1 MLNSKDKKLLIIGS
15 EELITIFQA
24 IGAET
29 ENCQDPK
36 IAFEKISNLKK
47 NPNTDYGVILISNT
61 LTAKWPN
68 SYFDQLTGTG
78 LPAVISIPD
87 LTGKSD
93 LDKLRRLTERAIGS
107 DITDNSNN

>member
-1 MLNSKDKKLLIIGS
+1 MPKTNDKKLLIIGS

-24 IGAET
+24 IGAEIY
-29 ENCQDPK
+29 NCQKPEEAFTK
-36 IAFEKISNLKK
+36 ILDLK
-47 NPNTDYGVILISNT
+47 NDSHSDYGVILISNA
-61 LTAKWPN
+61 LTGQWPDT
-68 SYFDQLTGTG
+68 YFDQLTGTG

-107 DITDNSNN
+107 DISDTQ